1 MNKTK
6 KDENLISNGNGKS
19 AEKGVKE
26 FDFGDSKTAKSLIKA
41 VTLTRQRLYPE
52 RYDSKGRLKKNG
64 QNNL

>member
-19 AEKGVKE
+19 AETTVKE

-41 VTLTRQRLYPE
+41 LTMTRKRLYPE
-52 RYDSKGRLKKNG
+52 RYDSKGNLKAEWTK
-64 QNNL
+64 